1 MCVCVCT
8 CAHVCVFKRDS
19 FKIQFQI
26 RDQKVIV
33 EMPDIFYENRFIYL
47 GL

>member
-1 MCVCVCT
+1 MNKVCACVHMST
-8 CAHVCVFKRDS
+8 CVCVFKIDS

-33 EMPDIFYENRFIYL
+33 EMPDIFYENRSN
-47 GL
+47 